1 MESRVYTWGGS
12 MVGSNLRTPVQFRSF
27 HISPESHYCSVVAR
41 SQRLTSQGISVRRKS
56 PPEDRACIVQRKLGF
71 FEVPR
76 FFPRA
81 GFLQPSLGKL
91 SLRFLD
97 VLVNVVEVLGGVV
110 VHRSKVPD
118 ATPFGKL
125 RAPSRWRMPG
135 QFCISQGRLR
145 TAISA

>member
-1 MESRVYTWGGS
+1 M
-12 MVGSNLRTPVQFRSF
+12 RTPVQFRSF
-27 HISPESHYCSVVAR
+27 HISPDSRYRGVAAR
-41 SQRLTSQGISVRRKS
+41 SQRLTSQGISIRKKS

-91 SLRFLD
+91 SLCFLD
-97 VLVNVVEVLGGVV
+97 VLINAVEVLGGVV

-118 ATPFGKL
+118 ATPFGK
-125 RAPSRWRMPG
+125 
-135 QFCISQGRLR
+135 
-145 TAISA
+145 